1 MTLNFLYLQCTSKEN
16 ETFWGD
22 FQSLCEAGCV
32 GDFPS
37 SLSPKKDLRKKSL
50 GMKLKKYKDTQSRK
64 FARGFFRWAKVR
76 RSLTSLNTSFVASS
90 FKLASATCSMSHT
103 TTDFKPFFFLLYWVL
118 CMAQQLWKLQC
129 RCWPWDHA
137 ALNSFLTEKGPKMTL
152 ETKRAASKAGSNTA
166 SAQTLSS
173 PSSRITS
180 VPLLSFKSPDG
191 CLKRARVLM
200 VSVKHYYS

>member
-1 MTLNFLYLQCTSKEN
+1 M
-16 ETFWGD
+16 
-22 FQSLCEAGCV
+22 CEAGGCV

-90 FKLASATCSMSHT
+90 FKLALRGAVPPRVWVTLLLTSNPSSSCYIGCYVWHNSFGTC
-103 TTDFKPFFFLLYWVL
+103 K
-118 CMAQQLWKLQC
+118 QQRHL
-129 RCWPWDHA
+129 CWPWDHA